1 MIKVAVTGGIGSG
14 KSTVC
19 EIFEKLGIP
28 IFYADQSAKELMN
41 SDNNIKEKL
50 ISYFGNEIF
59 DEDEKLLREKFAE
72 IIFNNKTYLK
82 KVNEIVH
89 PEVRKKFDEWVLSQ
103 NAPFV
108 IEETALVFESRQAQ
122 LFDKIILVTAPLE
135 IRIERIMK
143 RDNATRGKVLERLNN
158 QFNDEM
164 KIEESDF
171 VITNDEKE
179 LIIPQI
185 INIYSKLQ

>member
-14 KSTVC
+14 KSVVC

-28 IFYADQSAKELMN
+28 VFYADQSAKELMN

-50 ISYFGNEIF
+50 ITYFGTEIF
-59 DEDEKLLREKFAE
+59 NEDERLNREKFAE
-72 IIFNNKTYLK
+72 IIFNNKTSLK
-82 KVNEIVH
+82 KANEIVH
-89 PEVRKKFDEWVLSQ
+89 PVVKKKFEEWVLKQ
-103 NAPFV
+103 NALFV
-108 IEETALVFESRQAQ
+108 IEETALVFESGQVH

-135 IRIERIMK
+135 MRIERIMK
-143 RDNATRGKVLERLNN
+143 RDNATRSKVLERLNN
-158 QFNDEM
+158 QFNDEI
-164 KIEESDF
+164 KIENSDF